1 MKRKRMK
8 ETPRKTILLI
18 TSTEAE
24 SLYFSQMR
32 KDCRYTNLTVLHA
45 LEAQTVEEQ
54 ITFAAKQRLKG
65 HYNIVW
71 CVFSAQAMNVDA
83 GNIDEISAY
92 AEKKRVKLAWNA
104 PDVSLWYL
112 LHLQIPS
119 EPIQDVSVITSA
131 LRGVLP
137 GFSADAEYLLKG
149 GSSIHLKL
157 FNAKAQAVVNASTYN
172 AMAASRGRKLQPVQ
186 MTRLLNDITQV
197 CGTADMSHN
206 QKLIGL
212 KNG

>member
-8 ETPRKTILLI
+8 EVPRKTILLI

-24 SLYFSQMR
+24 ALYFSQMR
-32 KDCRYTNLTVLHA
+32 KDCRYTNLSVLHA
-45 LEAQTVEEQ
+45 SDAQTVEEQ
-54 ITFAAKQRLKG
+54 ISFAAKQRLKG
-65 HYNIVW
+65 HYDIVVV
-71 CVFSAQAMNVDA
+71 CVLHQGDA
-83 GNIDEISAY
+83 RGCSEYRRDIGLCRQEAG
-92 AEKKRVKLAWNA
+92 EKLAWNA
-104 PDVSLWYL
+104 PDLALWYL

-172 AMAASRGRKLQPVQ
+172 AMAASRGTKLQPVQ

-197 CGTADMSHN
+197 CGT
-206 QKLIGL
+206 QI
-212 KNG
+212 